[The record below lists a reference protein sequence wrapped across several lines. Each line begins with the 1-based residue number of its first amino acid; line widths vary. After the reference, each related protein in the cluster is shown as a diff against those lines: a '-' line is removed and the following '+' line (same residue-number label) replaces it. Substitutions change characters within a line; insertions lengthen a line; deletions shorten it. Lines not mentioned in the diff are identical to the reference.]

1 MKQNNNIHPL
11 SVVHP
16 EAKIHETVQIGPFTT
31 IYDDVVIEEGTW
43 IGPNV
48 TIFPGSRIGKYNKIY
63 PGAVIGAE
71 PQDLKYNNEYTTVEI
86 GNYVTIRE
94 CVTIHRGTEYSYKT
108 VIGNNTLIMAYSHVA
123 HDCVIGNNVVIAN
136 ATNMAGHVIVDD
148 FAIIGGMTA
157 IHQFCKIGKH
167 VIIQGGS
174 LVKKDVPPYIKA
186 GREPLIF
193 EGLNIVGLKRRGFAN
208 EDIELIK
215 NIYRIYYGNGMNIS
229 QATSKVEESFAESL
243 YKNEIVNF
251 IKNSQ
256 RGVLKGYASNSFSDT
271 DTESE

>member
-1 MKQNNNIHPL
+1 MKQNNIHPFAVIH
-11 SVVHP
+11 S
-16 EAKIHETVQIGPFTT
+16 ESKIHESVKIGPFST
-31 IYDDVVIEEGTW
+31 IYEDVFIEEGCW

-48 TIFPGSRIGKYNKIY
+48 TIFPGTRIGKYCKIF
-63 PGAVIGAE
+63 PGAVLAGD

-94 CVTIHRGTEYSYKT
+94 CVTINKGTEYNYKT
-108 VIGNNTLIMAYSHVA
+108 VVGNNTLIMAYSHIA

-136 ATNMAGHVIVDD
+136 ATNMAGHVIIDD
-148 FAIIGGMTA
+148 FAIVGGMTA

-174 LVKKDVPPYIKA
+174 LVKKDIPPYIKV

-193 EGLNIVGLKRRGFAN
+193 EGLNLVGLKRRGFEN
-208 EDIELIK
+208 QDIELIK
-215 NIYRIYYGNGMNIS
+215 DIYRMYYGNGMNIS
-229 QATSKVEESFAESL
+229 QATIKVEESFAESI
-243 YKNEIVNF
+243 YKNEILNF

-256 RGVLKGYASNSFSDT
+256 RGIVKGYASNSFSDS
-271 DTESE
+271 DSESE